1 MGGEGARRHCRKG
14 RKTCLILQTGLEAR
28 RGISILQRRRV
39 RDFDPMHDALKEAML
54 AYLAAKGAHDGPY
67 PTEIEALT
75 LMRSTTP
82 VLPLLTVYRP
92 ALCVI
97 VQGAKQVMFGD
108 RIFDYEE
115 MQCLVISVALPA
127 FGRVV
132 RATPDSPLLALH
144 LDFDMGIMRDV
155 MAALEPPPR
164 PTSSV
169 EDFSVFVEDLRE
181 PLADC
186 LARLVR
192 LLATP
197 KAIPILYPAIMR
209 EICFWLLT
217 GPHAGEVCKLVLPN
231 SQTQRITRAIHMLR
245 EQFSKPLRIE
255 ELAAA
260 SGMSASSFHQ
270 HFRALTAM
278 TPLQYQK
285 QLRLLEARRLLIDG
299 DINAAHAGYRVGYES
314 ASQFSR
320 EYARMFGQPPKRD
333 VTEVKALSA

>member
-1 MGGEGARRHCRKG
+1 M
-14 RKTCLILQTGLEAR
+14 
-28 RGISILQRRRV
+28 S
-39 RDFDPMHDALKEAML
+39 DALKDAVL
-54 AYLAAKGAHDGPY
+54 AYLAAKGAQDGPC
-67 PTEIEALT
+67 PTEIEPLT
-75 LMRSTTP
+75 LIRSTTQ
-82 VLPLLTVYRP
+82 VLPHLTVYRP
-92 ALCVI
+92 ALCVV

-115 MQCLVISVALPA
+115 MQCLVISIALPA

-132 RATPDSPLLALH
+132 HATPQRPFLSLH
-144 LDFDMGIMRDV
+144 LDFDMSVMREV
-155 MAALEPPPR
+155 MTALEPPALSGR
-164 PTSSV
+164 T

-186 LARLVR
+186 LVR
-192 LLATP
+192 LIRLLSMP
-197 KAIPILYPAIMR
+197 NAIPILYPSIMR

-217 GPHAGEVCKLVLPN
+217 GPHADEVRRFALPN
-231 SQTQRITRAIHMLR
+231 GQTQRITRAIQILR
-245 EQFSKPLRIE
+245 EQYSRPLRIE
-255 ELAAA
+255 ELAVAA
-260 SGMSASSFHQ
+260 GMSASSFHQ

-299 DINAAHAGYRVGYES
+299 GINTAHAAYRVGYES

-333 VTEVKALSA
+333 LTEVKALSA

>member
-1 MGGEGARRHCRKG
+1 M
-14 RKTCLILQTGLEAR
+14 
-28 RGISILQRRRV
+28 SV
-39 RDFDPMHDALKEAML
+39 ALKEALL
-54 AYLAAKGAHDGPY
+54 AYMAEKGGHDGPY

-82 VLPLLTVYRP
+82 VLPHPMVYRP

-115 MQCLVISVALPA
+115 MQCLVISIALPA

-132 RATPDSPLLALH
+132 RATPDKPLLALH

-164 PTSSV
+164 PSGA

-186 LARLVR
+186 LARLIR

-231 SQTQRITRAIHMLR
+231 SQTQRIARAIHMLR
-245 EQFSKPLRIE
+245 ERFSRPLRIE
-255 ELAAA
+255 ELATA

-285 QLRLLEARRLLIDG
+285 QLRLLEARRLLIEG
-299 DINAAHAGYRVGYES
+299 EINAAHAAYRVGYES

-333 VTEVKALSA
+333 VTEVRALSA

>member
-1 MGGEGARRHCRKG
+1 M
-14 RKTCLILQTGLEAR
+14 
-28 RGISILQRRRV
+28 
-39 RDFDPMHDALKEAML
+39 PDALNEAML
-54 AYLAAKGAHDGPY
+54 AYFAANGSHDGPY
-67 PTEIEALT
+67 PTQIEALT

-82 VLPLLTVYRP
+82 VLPHPMVYRP

-115 MQCLVISVALPA
+115 MQCLAISVALPA

-132 RATPDSPLLALH
+132 RATPDKPLLALH

-155 MAALEPPPR
+155 MAALETTPPPSR
-164 PTSSV
+164 V

-181 PLADC
+181 PVADC
-186 LARLVR
+186 LVR
-192 LLATP
+192 LIRLLSTP
-197 KAIPILYPAIMR
+197 NAIPILYPSIMR

-217 GPHAGEVCKLVLPN
+217 GPHADEVRRFALPN
-231 SQTQRITRAIHMLR
+231 GQTQRITRAIQILR
-245 EQFSKPLRIE
+245 EQYSRPLRIE

-260 SGMSASSFHQ
+260 AGMSASSFHQ
-270 HFRALTAM
+270 HFMALTAM

-299 DINAAHAGYRVGYES
+299 GINTAHAAYRVGYES

>member
-1 MGGEGARRHCRKG
+1 MPD
-14 RKTCLILQTGLEAR
+14 T
-28 RGISILQRRRV
+28 
-39 RDFDPMHDALKEAML
+39 LKEAML
-54 AYLAAKGAHDGPY
+54 AYFAANGSHDGPY
-67 PTEIEALT
+67 PTQIEALT
-75 LMRSTTP
+75 LMRSTTQ
-82 VLPLLTVYRP
+82 VLPHPTIYRP

-132 RATPDSPLLALH
+132 RATPERPLLALH

-155 MAALEPPPR
+155 MAALETPPVPSR
-164 PTSSV
+164 V

-186 LARLVR
+186 LTRLIR

-245 EQFSKPLRIE
+245 EQFSRPLRIE
-255 ELAAA
+255 ELAAV

-285 QLRLLEARRLLIDG
+285 QLRLLEARRLLIEG
-299 DINAAHAGYRVGYES
+299 DINAAHAAYRVGYES